1 MDSYRRI
8 GSDTLFG
15 SRGVQIVPLSKGAV
29 KRRSL
34 ATDFYK
40 PLSQSATVVLQNCE
54 DEVMNRY
61 PIFNLPSHF
70 TTVSKVK
77 ILIYYGVAN
86 HDGIKVI
93 PNTHPETRYVLSMQ
107 PPS

>member
-77 ILIYYGVAN
+77 ILTCYGVAN